1 MILKG
6 LRSFKILTGALISL
20 WGHTPNK
27 LHRMITILDLKVLFE
42 LKIMPL
48 PRHSFF
54 VHTSFAKNPILT
66 FFLWHKLRTFVNDWW
81 CWTRTGLKGSVEHS
95 CKWCD
100 HRQRSICC
108 TFQIVPKIERKS
120 SFNNASE
127 ASYVYMW
134 VDKSSLKMPKLVHFG
149 EFLKTWS
156 LWSNSVTRKVSIG
169 KKLVENSNATF

>member
-100 HRQRSICC
+100 HRQCSICC
-108 TFQIVPKIERKS
+108 TFQIVPKKER
-120 SFNNASE
+120 FNIASE
-127 ASYVYMW
+127 ASYVYILSGQKFNKNAKNGQFWRVFENM
-134 VDKSSLKMPKLVHFG
+134 KH
-149 EFLKTWS
+149 
-156 LWSNSVTRKVSIG
+156 KVKQCYQTG
-169 KKLVENSNATF
+169 QFQ

>member
-108 TFQIVPKIERKS
+108 TFQIMPKIERKS
-120 SFNNASE
+120 LFQNCERSE
-127 ASYVYMW
+127 
-134 VDKSSLKMPKLVHFG
+134 LHLHF
-149 EFLKTWS
+149 EWTK
-156 LWSNSVTRKVSIG
+156 
-169 KKLVENSNATF
+169 AH

>member
-66 FFLWHKLRTFVNDWW
+66 FFL
-81 CWTRTGLKGSVEHS
+81 
-95 CKWCD
+95 
-100 HRQRSICC
+100 
-108 TFQIVPKIERKS
+108 
-120 SFNNASE
+120 
-127 ASYVYMW
+127 
-134 VDKSSLKMPKLVHFG
+134 
-149 EFLKTWS
+149 
-156 LWSNSVTRKVSIG
+156 
-169 KKLVENSNATF
+169 